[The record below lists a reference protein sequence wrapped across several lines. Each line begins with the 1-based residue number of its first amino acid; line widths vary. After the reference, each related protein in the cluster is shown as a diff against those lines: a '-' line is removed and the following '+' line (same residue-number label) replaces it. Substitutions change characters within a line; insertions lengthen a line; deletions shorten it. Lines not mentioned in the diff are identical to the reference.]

1 MTGALNYQGFKE
13 TQSHFVDNYQK
24 WDLDFILI
32 YMDLDDF
39 KHCNDAYGHG
49 FGDMV
54 LQEGVK
60 RLQKIFN
67 HYGVVARVGGDEFIA
82 LLPIVGSEDIRR
94 IKQEIQ
100 QSLKAPC
107 PLTVGPI
114 WVEYPWALP
123 AIRKQRTW
131 MPCRNLLI
139 SGCTKIRKNV
149 RK

>member
-1 MTGALNYQGFKE
+1 
-13 TQSHFVDNYQK
+13 
-24 WDLDFILI
+24 
-32 YMDLDDF
+32 MDLDDF

-100 QSLKAPC
+100 QSLKAP
-107 PLTVGPI
+107 LSIDGRSY

-123 AIRKQRTW
+123 AIPKQRTW